1 MEHRISK
8 ARDKWI
14 DDFKNNWDDKINKIV
29 SEKDCSIGEIDR
41 IREERIIS
49 LKKYRDQQLE
59 DIQIEFSNN
68 VKELENEIS
77 NEKNIIE
84 KEYSRKL
91 SYFLTSNLNKPTIY
105 DSICSFILYFKPS
118 KQHTLENNP
127 IDDLY
132 VLPSKDNIVI
142 EYNTNNNDI
151 RHNEETPNGPVQ
163 SDSILLNIPD
173 RKKITATEPT

>member
-1 MEHRISK
+1 MEHQISK

-14 DDFKNNWDDKINKIV
+14 DDFKNNWDNKINEIV
-29 SEKDCSIGEIDR
+29 SEKNCSIEEIDR

-49 LKKYRDQQLE
+49 LKKHRDQQLE

-68 VKELENEIS
+68 VSSLENEIS

-84 KEYSRKL
+84 KKYSQTL
-91 SYFLTSNLNKPTIY
+91 SCFLTSNLNKSTIY
-105 DSICSFILYFKPS
+105 DSICSFILYFKPY

-132 VLPSKDNIVI
+132 VLPYKDKIDI

-151 RHNEETPNGPVQ
+151 YYTEETPNGPKVQ
-163 SDSILLNIPD
+163 SDSILLNNPD
-173 RKKITATEPT
+173 KKKSVT